1 MFKGVVKICLIQ
13 SLAVKN
19 ICKTTGS

>member
-13 SLAVKN
+13 SLAAKI